1 MVRSLDCFVVD
12 VGEQMDGGRRNASQ
26 TKKMCGSLYLDTV
39 AFGSRHESEDRVQMR
54 RIHKLMAVL
63 LVAPVCL
70 GLSLRSGR
78 QWSQDALVAERTAT
92 ALPVRQ
98 ELVLHEH
105 VQDLGVGCL
114 QELLDGAME
123 NGRSMGGGTHVYIYI
138 YTHVYTH
145 TTILIYIYTYVY
157 IHITVYMY
165 IYIYDLYKEGC
176 VASHSEFSS
185 RDLDSKLVWDRP

>member
-1 MVRSLDCFVVD
+1 MLGSSTKFDVLLNFCDVTAADEVQTVVRSLDCFVVD

-138 YTHVYTH
+138 HM
-145 TTILIYIYTYVY
+145 Y
-157 IHITVYMY
+157 IHIQLYLY
-165 IYIYDLYKEGC
+165 IYIHTYIYI
-176 VASHSEFSS
+176 
-185 RDLDSKLVWDRP
+185 